1 MNQNPWAESLLNI
14 YTEPPLGL
22 SSAQSLQTTDENNAD
37 QNHQILNPARCFHCH
52 LPVPEGFDLTASI
65 ENVDQPMCCHG
76 CKAVADAIA
85 AAGHENFYRVRT
97 EISPTGQELVPEF
110 LRETQVYDNESV
122 QQEFVQQVS
131 GTDRE
136 ASLILEGITCAAC
149 VWLNEQHIGNLD
161 GVIDVQVNYASRR
174 AWVRWDDSR
183 IRLSEILQAI
193 REIGYQ
199 AHPYNPDQ
207 QQALQQ
213 KERRTQIKRLA
224 IAGLFGM
231 QVMMLSISLYAGAWS
246 GMEDEF
252 QHLFR
257 WLSLGLTLPV
267 LFFSATTFFRSAAYD
282 LFNRRVGMDVPVSLA
297 IGIAFISSAI
307 ATVQGHGEIYFD
319 SVVMF
324 VFLLLVSRYF
334 EWMAR
339 QRSAESVERLAH
351 ALPMMASR
359 LLDDGQQEEVIAASM
374 LQVDDIVLVRPGET
388 IPADGELVVGQTSV
402 DESLLNGESRP
413 LDRCIGEQLVGGSIN
428 ITNPIQVKVQSV
440 GSDTVLS
447 SIHRM
452 IERAQSDKPPMA
464 RLADRIASRFIFFVL
479 TMAVLVAGY
488 WWLHDSTRWLE
499 VTLSVLI
506 VSCPCA
512 LSLATPAAIS
522 AALSRLQNFGLL
534 VKRGQAIDALD
545 KVTHIVFD
553 KTGTLTQGK
562 PVFEKVICDEE
573 VDSDDCLRI
582 AASLE
587 NYSEHPIG
595 KAIVQAAQTTVFL
608 PVTKLVN
615 QTGSGL
621 SAYINNRHYAI
632 GSIDYVQKFSNQTIK
647 QCWIEQACNDCATV
661 VALATADKILC
672 LFILQDEIRAD
683 AFALIQSLKKLNKKV
698 LLMSGDGESVVKQV
712 SASIGIEQ
720 YYAALAPEQKMSKVR
735 ALQSGGAT
743 VLMVGDGIN
752 DAPVLS
758 NADVSVA
765 MGSATALAKTSADI
779 VLLSNRLGSIFDGL
793 KLSSKTQSI
802 VKQNLSWALA
812 YNICAIPAAAAG
824 FITPWMAAI
833 GMSVS
838 SLIVVVNA
846 LRLTIAQPSQD

>member
-1 MNQNPWAESLLNI
+1 M
-14 YTEPPLGL
+14 GL
-22 SSAQSLQTTDENNAD
+22 SSAQSLQTTDDNQTDRNS
-37 QNHQILNPARCFHCH
+37 QISNLAQCFHCH
-52 LPVPEGFDLTASI
+52 LPVPEGFDLTARI
-65 ENVDQPMCCHG
+65 EHVDQPMCCYG
-76 CKAVADAIA
+76 CKAVADAIV

-97 EISPTGQELVPEF
+97 EASPTGQELIPEF
-110 LRETQVYDNESV
+110 LRETQVYDNEAV

-131 GTDRE
+131 ATDRE

-149 VWLNEQHIGNLD
+149 VWLNEQHIGNLE

-174 AWVRWDDSR
+174 AWVRWDDSK

-231 QVMMLSISLYAGAWS
+231 QVMMLSVSLYAGAWS

-252 QHLFR
+252 QNLFR

-267 LFFSATTFFRSAAYD
+267 MLFSAPTFFRSAAYD
-282 LFNRRVGMDVPVSLA
+282 LYNRRVGMDVPVSLA

-307 ATVQGHGEIYFD
+307 ATVRGHGEIYFD

-324 VFLLLVSRYF
+324 VFFLLVSRYF
-334 EWMAR
+334 ESMAR

-351 ALPMMASR
+351 ALPMMANR
-359 LLDDGQQEEVIAASM
+359 LRGDGQQEEVVAASM
-374 LQVDDIVLVRPGET
+374 LQIDDIVLIRPGET
-388 IPADGELVVGQTSV
+388 IPADGEILVGRTSV

-413 LDRCIGEQLVGGSIN
+413 LDRSIGDQLVGGSTN
-428 ITNPIQVKVQSV
+428 ITNPVEMKVQSV

-464 RLADRIASRFIFFVL
+464 RLADRIASRFIVFVL
-479 TMAVLVAGY
+479 ATATLVAGY
-488 WWLHDSTRWLE
+488 WWMQDSSRWLE
-499 VTLSVLI
+499 ITLSVLI
-506 VSCPCA
+506 VTCPCA

-522 AALSRLQNFGLL
+522 AALSRLQNMGLL

-553 KTGTLTQGK
+553 KTGTLTLGK
-562 PVFEKVICDEE
+562 PVFEKMLCAEG
-573 VDSDDCLRI
+573 VDGHDCLRI

-587 NYSEHPIG
+587 NYSEHPLG
-595 KAIVQAAQTTVFL
+595 KAIIKAAQLTEFL
-608 PVTKLVN
+608 PVTRVVN
-615 QTGSGL
+615 QTGGGL
-621 SAYINNRHYAI
+621 SAYIDNRHYAI
-632 GSIDYVQKFSNQTIK
+632 GSIDYVQRFSNQLIDEYWTTQLK
-647 QCWIEQACNDCATV
+647 HECATA
-661 VALATADKILC
+661 VALATHDQILC
-672 LFILQDEIRAD
+672 VFILRDEIRAD
-683 AFALIQSLKKLNKKV
+683 AIPLIKSLKKLDKKI
-698 LLMSGDGESVVKQV
+698 LLMSGDGENVVKQV
-712 SASIGIEQ
+712 SANIGIEQ
-720 YYAALAPEQKMSKVR
+720 YYAALTPEQKMSKVQ

-758 NADVSVA
+758 NADVSIA

-779 VLLSNRLGSIFDGL
+779 VLLANRLGGIFDGL
-793 KLSSKTQSI
+793 GLSAKTQSI
-802 VKQNLSWALA
+802 IKQNLSWALA
-812 YNICAIPAAAAG
+812 YNICAVPAAAAG
-824 FITPWMAAI
+824 FIAPWMAAI

-846 LRLTIAQPSQD
+846 LRLTVTQTQANQN